1 MPDLAV
7 VVRLRELIVALD
19 RRHAQPGRTGEA
31 EIAREAAD
39 MRARAVRRLS
49 ELLPGGAARG
59 ASPRVSS
66 TTRATPGHQAAGAPP
81 PQEII
86 MTAPVP
92 VRPPPSP
99 LALSDVPAD
108 FDAAM
113 ADRWRAWQ
121 ARGRADRATTRR
133 RGRQALTAVALVAAA
148 AAWLGAFA
156 N

>member
-66 TTRATPGHQAAGAPP
+66 TTHATPAHQAAGARP
-81 PQEII
+81 PQETA

-113 ADRWRAWQ
+113 TDRWRAWQ
-121 ARGRADRATTRR
+121 VRGRADRATTRR
-133 RGRQALTAVALVAAA
+133 RGRQAVAAA
-148 AAWLGAFA
+148 LVTLAAVGLVTLLSR
-156 N
+156 